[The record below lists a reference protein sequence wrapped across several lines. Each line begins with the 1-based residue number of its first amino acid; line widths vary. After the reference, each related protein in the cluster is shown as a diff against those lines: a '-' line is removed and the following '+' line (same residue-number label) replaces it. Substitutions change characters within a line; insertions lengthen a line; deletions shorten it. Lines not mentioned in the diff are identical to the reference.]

1 MGFQGKPVKRR
12 RPVSCTNLQRIIT
25 VPVVFK
31 SSFREFNYFQIFII
45 WCFFSIL
52 NIVLIILT
60 KLLFGLIYKFLP
72 TASLFSFREYYGQA
86 LWAAPKIIK
95 FFFYIVQE
103 VEEILK
109 PQICQKIKNV
119 IPVLQSTSR

>member
-1 MGFQGKPVKRR
+1 MINFASFLLNYWMKKEEVFQTN
-12 RPVSCTNLQRIIT
+12 VSLLSQLFLNLHSESLIISRYLLFG
-25 VPVVFK
+25 V
-31 SSFREFNYFQIFII
+31 
-45 WCFFSIL
+45 FFSIL

-95 FFFYIVQE
+95 FFSYNVQE
-103 VEEILK
+103 PK
-109 PQICQKIKNV
+109 ICQKIKNV